1 MDRRNFVKIVSASGV
16 AIAASPVVN
25 AAQSAKTLLPTQKP
39 EAPAIPATNLEDALK
54 VPRKKD
60 SMPGKYPG
68 KVIVCKNENSVVD
81 GTPAEDVAYQMV
93 ASSLLALTG
102 KKSLKRAWRKF
113 VTPKE
118 VIGLKVN
125 PIGGKLLS
133 TSHAVTK
140 AVIKQLEEAG
150 IPRKNIVIW
159 DRRQEDLNSAG
170 FTAENYP
177 DIKILSTEYVD
188 ENGSFYDS
196 EGKLYGESRIDKDC
210 YFYADVEM
218 EYDSYTMPYMINSGK
233 YSYFSKIVTQ
243 QVDKIINIP
252 ILKNAGAS
260 VTCCMKNLA
269 FGSISNTSRLHQKL
283 WHQTCAY
290 ICAFPPIRDKVVLN
304 IVDGLRGCFEGGPGA
319 NPQYICEYKTILA
332 GSDPVAVDRA
342 AHDIVIA
349 KRIEEGVQKKDS
361 ERGYIYATLAEELG
375 LGSAHPE
382 IVNI

>member
-1 MDRRNFVKIVSASGV
+1 MDRRNFFKIVSASGV
-16 AIAASPVVN
+16 AIAASPLVK
-25 AAQSAKTLLPTQKP
+25 ATESAKSLLPE
-39 EAPAIPATNLEDALK
+39 EAPDTNLDEALK
-54 VPRKKD
+54 VPRTKD
-60 SMPGKYPG
+60 SMPGRYPG
-68 KVIVCKNENSVVD
+68 KVIVCRNENSVVND
-81 GTPAEDVAYQMV
+81 TPDEAAAYQMV
-93 ASSLLALTG
+93 ASSMLALTG
-102 KKSLKRAWRKF
+102 SRKLNRAWRKF
-113 VTPKE
+113 VSKRDI
-118 VIGLKVN
+118 IGLKVN

-159 DRRQEDLNSAG
+159 DRRGEDLASAG
-170 FTAENYP
+170 FTKENYP
-177 DIKILSTEYVD
+177 DIRILSTEYVD
-188 ENGSFYDS
+188 EKGSFYDS
-196 EGKLYGESRIDKDC
+196 TGKLYGESNIDKDH

-218 EYDSYTMPYMINSGK
+218 EYDAYTMPYMINSGK

-243 QVDKIINIP
+243 EVTKIINIP
-252 ILKNAGAS
+252 VLKNAGAS

-290 ICAFPPIRDKVVLN
+290 VCAFPHLRDKVVLN

-319 NPQYICEYKTILA
+319 NPQYICDYKVVLA

-382 IVNI
+382 VINI